1 MSNFKDDD
9 YVKEFICRTQMNYF
23 MIQKLA
29 GHNKNKEI
37 SCLKKIMFAN
47 EFEYQKCYEITQLI
61 NSFLGLLVFPKEKYF
76 NFLSSKN
83 NDFTHT
89 STLKKLTNKTYD
101 ENYENTYKEN
111 NCERNVIRHLRN
123 AVCHRRLT
131 IYPLTHNKSTEI
143 QKIKF
148 EDVSTQKGYEG
159 EFSLIINIDDLE
171 KIVLELNR
179 CFLCPHLGK
188 TDQCG
193 QCGAKF

>member
-23 MIQKLA
+23 MIQNLI
-29 GHNKNKEI
+29 GHDKETEISHLKEI
-37 SCLKKIMFAN
+37 MANN
-47 EFEYQKCYEITQLI
+47 EFEYQKCYEVTQLI

-76 NFLSSKN
+76 NFLSRKN

-89 STLKKLTNKTYD
+89 PTLKKLANKSINK
-101 ENYENTYKEN
+101 NYINTYKDN
-111 NCERNVIRHLRN
+111 RCERNVIRHLRN

-148 EDVSTQKGYEG
+148 EDISTQKGYEG

-188 TDQCG
+188 TYQCCK
-193 QCGAKF
+193 CGAKF

>member
-1 MSNFKDDD
+1 
-9 YVKEFICRTQMNYF
+9 MNYF
-23 MIQKLA
+23 MIQKLT
-29 GHNKNKEI
+29 GRNKEAKI
-37 SCLKKIMFAN
+37 SYLKKVMFAN
-47 EFEYQKCYEITQLI
+47 EFEYQKCYEVTQLI

-76 NFLSSKN
+76 NFLSRKN

-89 STLKKLTNKTYD
+89 PTLKKLTNKTYNK
-101 ENYENTYKEN
+101 NYESTYKEN

-148 EDVSTQKGYEG
+148 EDISTQKGYEG
-159 EFSLIINIDDLE
+159 KFSLIINIDDLE

-188 TDQCG
+188 TDQCE

>member
-37 SCLKKIMFAN
+37 SCLKEIMFDN
-47 EFEYQKCYEITQLI
+47 EFEYQKCYEVTQLI

-76 NFLSSKN
+76 NFLSRKN

-89 STLKKLTNKTYD
+89 PTLKKLTSKTYD
-101 ENYENTYKEN
+101 ENYESTYKEN

-123 AVCHRRLT
+123 AVCHKRLT

-159 EFSLIINIDDLE
+159 KFSLIINIDDLE
-171 KIVLELNR
+171 KILLEL
-179 CFLCPHLGK
+179 
-188 TDQCG
+188 DQCFF
-193 QCGAKF
+193 KSLKVIF